1 MSEANHG
8 IPNVNSTVEEKLLFL
23 QENMVNFVNQYNL
36 PLVEVSLVLS
46 KYIKILSKSLESE
59 AKKENEMIPDSIMS
73 PFPVKDS
80 NQSIQYFFI
89 PIRNYIGKR

>member
-1 MSEANHG
+1 MSENNHG
-8 IPNVNSTVEEKLLFL
+8 IPNVNSPVEDKLLFL

-46 KYIKILSKSLESE
+46 KYIKIFSKSLESE
-59 AKKENEMIPDSIMS
+59 AKKENETIPDSIMS

-80 NQSIQYFFI
+80 NQSSIFPHFHWRLYW
-89 PIRNYIGKR
+89 KT